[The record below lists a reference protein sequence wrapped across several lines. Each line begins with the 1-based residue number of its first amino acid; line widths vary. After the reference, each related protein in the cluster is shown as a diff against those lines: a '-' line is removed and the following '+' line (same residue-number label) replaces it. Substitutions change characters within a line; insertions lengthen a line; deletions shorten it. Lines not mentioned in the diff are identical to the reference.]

1 MNRGIKK
8 AKVTRLLTDG
18 ENFKFLFHMD
28 GKSNPYAFSTKKS
41 ASRARALLIKQLKG
55 ANVTVL
61 M

>member
-1 MNRGIKK
+1 MNLDNRK

-18 ENFKFLFHMD
+18 LNFKFIFHMG
-28 GKSNPYAFSTKKS
+28 GKSEPYTFSTKKS